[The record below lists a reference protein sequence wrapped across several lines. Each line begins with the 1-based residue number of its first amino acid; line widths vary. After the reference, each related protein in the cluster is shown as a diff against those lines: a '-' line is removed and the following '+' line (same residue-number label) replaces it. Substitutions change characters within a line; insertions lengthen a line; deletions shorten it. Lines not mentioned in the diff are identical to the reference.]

1 MQARPLSATRTVWS
15 RTPGVVALLYPSVA
29 AHKLSNS
36 PLLFS
41 RAFTSHDSGRSGHD
55 GSWGGGRSSWWG
67 AWSSTG
73 WAVALVGGASQVA
86 LCDGKDEVKGEKEAA
101 NAMLDT
107 MWPLISQLGFGSAM
121 GWATGMAI
129 QKVGRFVGFFVG
141 MTFMAVQA
149 ASYQGYIDVN
159 WNKAGKDFSKLL
171 DINQD
176 GQLVKEDA
184 KMYLAKF
191 MDVTTCNL
199 PSAGGILNNP

>member
-1 MQARPLSATRTVWS
+1 MWPNSSTFGGYKSSHPGLIASETFGEGASPLRLSSRPPHPLPPPLTMQARPLSATRTVWS

-86 LCDGKDEVKGEKEAA
+86 LCDGKDEVHPHIHQLSRMQCWGGNMPKSGWG
-101 NAMLDT
+101 NLDVCT
-107 MWPLISQLGFGSAM
+107 RLPL
-121 GWATGMAI
+121 
-129 QKVGRFVGFFVG
+129 
-141 MTFMAVQA
+141 
-149 ASYQGYIDVN
+149 
-159 WNKAGKDFSKLL
+159 SKRECKL
-171 DINQD
+171 DRVI
-176 GQLVKEDA
+176 
-184 KMYLAKF
+184 
-191 MDVTTCNL
+191 
-199 PSAGGILNNP
+199 